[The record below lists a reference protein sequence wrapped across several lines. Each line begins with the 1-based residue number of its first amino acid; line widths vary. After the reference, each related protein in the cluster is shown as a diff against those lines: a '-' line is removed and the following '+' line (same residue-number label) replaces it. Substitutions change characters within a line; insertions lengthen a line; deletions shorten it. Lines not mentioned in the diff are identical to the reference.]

1 MQASMLL
8 FLPYDVQVSL
18 CICITAAV
26 TYFTQ
31 RRSSVLDWHL
41 PTCMTFRRLDK
52 RKNRYTDSSS
62 TIKSASKGQGLGL
75 YALPLDKAHEIQS
88 STCTMCLPSFTC
100 LDSRTSQM
108 DLFVDGNIAQML
120 SPEGAARFFSRLLGV
135 DARSLRP
142 TVSQER
148 PHAFFITSSD
158 AQNTRPSLAISGRP
172 LDYSITQAGT
182 VVPQRMWCPG
192 TPPDAHRFANASFNM
207 PVFFV
212 NNDHATLGLPLLRA
226 VEGSCATL
234 IRAGDAAPIGNGS
247 TLYIRI
253 NVGLQRFTRHI

>member
-1 MQASMLL
+1 
-8 FLPYDVQVSL
+8 
-18 CICITAAV
+18 
-26 TYFTQ
+26 
-31 RRSSVLDWHL
+31 
-41 PTCMTFRRLDK
+41 
-52 RKNRYTDSSS
+52 
-62 TIKSASKGQGLGL
+62 
-75 YALPLDKAHEIQS
+75 
-88 STCTMCLPSFTC
+88 
-100 LDSRTSQM
+100 M

-158 AQNTRPSLAISGRP
+158 VQSARPSLAINGRP
-172 LDYSITQAGT
+172 LDYTISQVGT
-182 VVPQRMWCPG
+182 VVPQRMWSSGIPS
-192 TPPDAHRFANASFNM
+192 DAQRFANASLNM

-212 NNDHATLGLPLLRA
+212 NNDHATLGLPLLKA

-234 IRAGDAAPIGNGS
+234 IGAGDTAPIGNGS
-247 TLYIRI
+247 TMYIRI